1 MALATPPPDRKGE
14 EGEEQFQLPPS
25 SPRLDPGP
33 VPNDWVAKLI
43 VFVAVAITI
52 LSIGHYLICM
62 LSFRHMEWQFYI
74 SLVKKD
80 GIEKVGQINPENLT
94 DSTCVDANRVSI
106 STLTGLLATILALRI
121 KA

>member
-1 MALATPPPDRKGE
+1 MALASPPPDRKE
-14 EGEEQFQLPPS
+14 EEEDPIQLPP
-25 SPRLDPGP
+25 PPPCLGP

-43 VFVAVAITI
+43 AFVAVAITV

-62 LSFRHMEWQFYI
+62 LTFRQMEWQFYI

-80 GIEKVGQINPENLT
+80 GIEKVGQINPENIT
-94 DSTCVDANRVSI
+94 DATCVDANRVSI

-121 KA
+121 KS